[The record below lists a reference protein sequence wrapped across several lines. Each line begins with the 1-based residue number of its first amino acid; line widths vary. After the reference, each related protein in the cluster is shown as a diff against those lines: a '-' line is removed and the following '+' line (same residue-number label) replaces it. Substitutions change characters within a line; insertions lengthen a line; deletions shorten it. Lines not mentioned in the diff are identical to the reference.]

1 MRHPR
6 EVVTGMADD
15 NPAVAGASTPS
26 DRRRRLAAAGVGNF
40 MEWYDFSV
48 YGFFAVAIGANF
60 FPSDDATASLLST
73 LAVYGVAFLMR
84 PAGGVVIGAIGD
96 RIGRRFALM
105 LSVVLMGVATA
116 LIALLPSY
124 GAIGVAAPVLLVLLR
139 CVQGFSAGGEFTSS
153 AAFLV
158 EDAPAHRRGL
168 TASVLPLTSA
178 LAIAAS
184 AGVAL
189 IIESTMSAD
198 DITSWGWR
206 VPFLAAFPLTL
217 VGLYL
222 RMKLAD
228 TEVFQDL
235 KASGAVSEA
244 PIRTVGRRDGA
255 SVAISF
261 ALSSITV
268 LGFYYIAAYSPTF
281 LTVTAGTPR
290 FTALVLVAV
299 GAVIYAAACPAMG
312 LLSDRVGRRPVS
324 LAGGAGL
331 AVFGVPAFLLMA
343 TGDAVLALLG
353 LAVFGLF
360 QAMHISTT
368 TVMLVE
374 LFPAGTRSTGS
385 AVGYNLGAAL
395 IAGPGPMIAAALAT
409 GGAGLPAVYLVVV
422 AAVCTVVLAIFLP
435 ETRWRDLRAARAA
448 DGAESERQPP
458 AAREDARR

>member
-1 MRHPR
+1 
-6 EVVTGMADD
+6 MAD
-15 NPAVAGASTPS
+15 NSPAAAGGSAQS
-26 DRRRRLAAAGVGNF
+26 DRRRRLVAAGVGNF
-40 MEWYDFSV
+40 MEWYDFSI

-60 FPSDDATASLLST
+60 FPSGNATASLLST

-84 PAGGVVIGAIGD
+84 PAGGFVVGAIGD

-116 LIALLPSY
+116 LIALLPDYAS
-124 GAIGVAAPVLLVLLR
+124 IGVAAPILLVLLR

-158 EDAPAHRRGL
+158 EDAPPHRRGL
-168 TASVLPLTSA
+168 IASVLPLTSA
-178 LAIAAS
+178 LAVAAS

-189 IIESTMSAD
+189 IVETTMSSD
-198 DITSWGWR
+198 DVTSWGWR

-222 RMKLAD
+222 RMKLSD
-228 TEVFQDL
+228 TEVFQSL
-235 KASGAVSEA
+235 KASGNVSEA
-244 PIRTVGRRDGA
+244 PIRTVGRRDGG

-281 LTVTAGTPR
+281 LVVTAGTPR
-290 FTALVLVAV
+290 FTALTVVAV

-343 TGDAVLALLG
+343 TGDAAFALIG
-353 LAVFGLF
+353 LVVFGLF

-435 ETRWRDLRAARAA
+435 ETRQRDLRPVRAT
-448 DGAESERQPP
+448 DGAEREHAVHATPEKARQ
-458 AAREDARR
+458 